1 MSCCHLYG
9 QQILC
14 VRSQSISGE
23 EQNMATTNATP
34 TFADAGTLFNDA
46 TRFLEGGLW
55 QNTVEEGGQGL
66 GSVGSVVTD
75 LQTVQADLQAGVAA
89 SQYTGQALTDVQSIL
104 TSVGQEI
111 TAANA
116 SVNGGGSFGSVAAAE
131 TALRNLHLGVLNT
144 VAADPTLATAATANG
159 ATGFQAVPAG
169 FAAGVTAQNAPHA
182 NLADIGAIFNDAAN
196 LMIGGVNSSNIDA
209 IRADVNAAQT
219 DLKQLMAAHPDE
231 FGGLTGVHADTVVR
245 QLALENKF
253 LNQVGTN
260 PDAGRASNDNML
272 DIIDIVQGDTNL
284 ANMANQNGVS
294 GFSAFPDSINP
305 NPKYQD
311 NADQTNFWSNFIA
324 QSNSLGQAAE
334 NAVASGD
341 KATINSLITQIKAF
355 ETNSA
360 NFDMSQGGIFEARFD
375 NELAK
380 GSSTLGAE
388 VAAIIKGLKTGNA
401 ALVTA
406 AAEEMHANAADVGG
420 NNLPVNGGTY
430 NTDGLTAAD
439 VLGQATATAAATPAA
454 AGAAQAGAAAAT
466 AATTAAGG
474 AAQAATAPA
483 AAATTTAAGGTTQ
496 AATTPAA
503 ATTTTA
509 DGGAQT
515 GTAAAAPATTTTGGA
530 AQAGAA
536 PAAADAAAS
545 GATTTTNQA
554 AASPATAQAAPAG
567 TGQATATTTSTA
579 AQTAG
584 AADAAATHAASAPTA
599 QAAASTGATTAS
611 TASGAAAQTAT
622 AAASHD
628 GGLAHDL
635 GFQHTHFHVDHFGHM
650 WG

>member
-1 MSCCHLYG
+1 
-9 QQILC
+9 
-14 VRSQSISGE
+14 
-23 EQNMATTNATP
+23 MATTNATP

-75 LQTVQADLQAGVAA
+75 LQTVQANLQAGIAA
-89 SQYTGQALTDVQSIL
+89 GQYTGQALTDVQSIV

-131 TALRNLHLGVLNT
+131 TALHNLHLGVLNT
-144 VAADPTLATAATANG
+144 VAANPDLAAAATANG
-159 ATGFQAVPAG
+159 ATGFQAVPAA

-182 NLADIGAIFNDAAN
+182 NLADIGVIFNDASN
-196 LMIGGVNSSNIDA
+196 LMIGGVNSSNVDA
-209 IRADVNAAQT
+209 IRADVNAART
-219 DLKQLMAAHPDE
+219 DLKQLIAAHPDE
-231 FGGLTGVHADTVVR
+231 FGGLSGVHADTVVR

-305 NPKYQD
+305 SPKYQD
-311 NADQTNFWSNFIA
+311 DADQTNFWSNFIA

-334 NAVASGD
+334 AAVASGD
-341 KATINSLITQIKAF
+341 KATVNSLITEIKAF

-388 VAAIIKGLKTGNA
+388 VAAIIKGLNTGNA

-474 AAQAATAPA
+474 AAQAATTPA
-483 AAATTTAAGGTTQ
+483 AAATTTAAGGATQ
-496 AATTPAA
+496 ATTIPAA
-503 ATTTTA
+503 TATAAA
-509 DGGAQT
+509 DGAAPT
-515 GTAAAAPATTTTGGA
+515 GTAASAPATTTTGGA
-530 AQAGAA
+530 AQAGTA

-545 GATTTTNQA
+545 GAATTTNQA

-567 TGQATATTTSTA
+567 TGQAAATTSTA

-584 AADAAATHAASAPTA
+584 AADVAATHAASAPAA

-628 GGLAHDL
+628 AGLAHDL
-635 GFQHTHFHVDHFGHM
+635 GFQHTHFHVEHFGHM

>member
-1 MSCCHLYG
+1 
-9 QQILC
+9 
-14 VRSQSISGE
+14 
-23 EQNMATTNATP
+23 
-34 TFADAGTLFNDA
+34 LFNDA

-66 GSVGSVVTD
+66 GSVGKVVTD
-75 LQTVQADLQAGVAA
+75 LQTVQANLQAGIAA
-89 SQYTGQALTDVQSIL
+89 GQYTGQALTDVQSIL
-104 TSVGQEI
+104 ASVGQEI

-116 SVNGGGSFGSVAAAE
+116 SVNGGGGFGSVAAAE
-131 TALRNLHLGVLNT
+131 TALHNLHLGVLNT
-144 VAADPTLATAATANG
+144 VAANPDLAAAATANG
-159 ATGFQAVPAG
+159 ATGFQAVPAA

-182 NLADIGAIFNDAAN
+182 NLADIGVIFNDASN
-196 LMIGGVNSSNIDA
+196 LMIGGVNSSNVDA
-209 IRADVNAAQT
+209 IRADVNAART
-219 DLKQLMAAHPDE
+219 DLKQLIAAHPDE
-231 FGGLTGVHADTVVR
+231 FGGLSGVHADTVVR

-305 NPKYQD
+305 SPKYQD
-311 NADQTNFWSNFIA
+311 DADQTNFWSNFIA

-334 NAVASGD
+334 AAVASGD
-341 KATINSLITQIKAF
+341 KATVNSLITEIKAF

-388 VAAIIKGLKTGNA
+388 VAAIIKGLNTGNA

-439 VLGQATATAAATPAA
+439 VLGQATAAAAATPT

-466 AATTAAGG
+466 AATT
-474 AAQAATAPA
+474 
-483 AAATTTAAGGTTQ
+483 
-496 AATTPAA
+496 
-503 ATTTTA
+503 
-509 DGGAQT
+509 
-515 GTAAAAPATTTTGGA
+515 TTGGA
-530 AQAGAA
+530 AQAGTA

-545 GATTTTNQA
+545 GAATTTNQA

-567 TGQATATTTSTA
+567 TGQAAATTSTA

-584 AADAAATHAASAPTA
+584 VADAAATHAASAPAA
-599 QAAASTGATTAS
+599 QAA
-611 TASGAAAQTAT
+611 
-622 AAASHD
+622 
-628 GGLAHDL
+628 
-635 GFQHTHFHVDHFGHM
+635 
-650 WG
+650 

>member
-1 MSCCHLYG
+1 
-9 QQILC
+9 
-14 VRSQSISGE
+14 
-23 EQNMATTNATP
+23 MAATNATP

-55 QNTVEEGGQGL
+55 QNAVEEGAQGL
-66 GSVGSVVTD
+66 GSAGHVVTD
-75 LQTVQADLQAGVAA
+75 LQSVQADLQAGIAA
-89 SQYTGQALTDVQSIL
+89 GQYTGQALTDVQSIL

-131 TALRNLHLGVLNT
+131 TALRNLHLGVLTT
-144 VAADPTLATAATANG
+144 VAANPDLAAAATANG
-159 ATGFQAVPAG
+159 ATGFQAAPAA

-196 LMIGGVNSSNIDA
+196 LMVGGVNSSNIDA
-209 IRADVNAAQT
+209 IRADINAAQT

-245 QLALENKF
+245 QLALETKF

-294 GFSAFPDSINP
+294 GFSVFPDKIADT
-305 NPKYQD
+305 PKYQD

-334 NAVASGD
+334 AAVASGD
-341 KATINSLITQIKAF
+341 KATINSLITEIKAF
-355 ETNSA
+355 EKTSA

-388 VAAIIKGLKTGNA
+388 VAAMVKGLKTGNA

-430 NTDGLTAAD
+430 NTDGLTVAD
-439 VLGQATATAAATPAA
+439 VVGQATAAAAATPAA
-454 AGAAQAGAAAAT
+454 AGTTQGATAAAT
-466 AATTAAGG
+466 AATTAPGG
-474 AAQAATAPA
+474 AAQALTAPA
-483 AAATTTAAGGTTQ
+483 AAAATTAA
-496 AATTPAA
+496 
-503 ATTTTA
+503 
-509 DGGAQT
+509 
-515 GTAAAAPATTTTGGA
+515 GGA

-545 GATTTTNQA
+545 GAATTANQA
-554 AASPATAQAAPAG
+554 ATTAATTAAGGNAQTAAAPA
-567 TGQATATTTSTA
+567 AAAATSTA
-579 AQTAG
+579 AQTAAP
-584 AADAAATHAASAPTA
+584 AADAAATQPASAPAA
-599 QAAASTGATTAS
+599 QGAASTGATTAS
-611 TASGAAAQTAT
+611 THSGAAVQSAT

-628 GGLAHDL
+628 AGLAHDL
-635 GFQHTHFHVDHFGHM
+635 GFHHTHFHVDHFGHM

>member
-1 MSCCHLYG
+1 
-9 QQILC
+9 
-14 VRSQSISGE
+14 
-23 EQNMATTNATP
+23 MATTNTTP

-75 LQTVQADLQAGVAA
+75 LQNVQANLQAGIAA
-89 SQYTGQALTDVQSIL
+89 GQYTGQALTDVQSII

-131 TALRNLHLGVLNT
+131 TALHNLHLGVLNT
-144 VAADPTLATAATANG
+144 VAANPDLAAAATANG
-159 ATGFQAVPAG
+159 ATGFQAVPAA

-182 NLADIGAIFNDAAN
+182 NLADIGVIFNDAAN
-196 LMIGGVNSSNIDA
+196 LMIGGVNSSNVDA
-209 IRADVNAAQT
+209 IRADVNAART
-219 DLKQLMAAHPDE
+219 DLKQLMADHPDE
-231 FGGLTGVHADTVVR
+231 FGGLSGVHADTVVR

-294 GFSAFPDSINP
+294 GFSAFPNSINP
-305 NPKYQD
+305 TPKYQD
-311 NADQTNFWSNFIA
+311 SADQTNFWSNFIA

-334 NAVASGD
+334 TAVASGD
-341 KATINSLITQIKAF
+341 KATINSLITEIKAF

-360 NFDMSQGGIFEARFD
+360 NFDQSQGGIFEARFD

-380 GSSTLGAE
+380 GDSTLGAE
-388 VAAIIKGLKTGNA
+388 VAAMVKGLKTGNA

-406 AAEEMHANAADVGG
+406 AAEEMHNNAADVGG

-439 VLGQATATAAATPAA
+439 VLGQATAAAAATPAA
-454 AGAAQAGAAAAT
+454 AGAAQAGATAAT

-474 AAQAATAPA
+474 AAQATT
-483 AAATTTAAGGTTQ
+483 AATT
-496 AATTPAA
+496 AT
-503 ATTTTA
+503 
-509 DGGAQT
+509 GGAAQ
-515 GTAAAAPATTTTGGA
+515 AAAPATTTTRATQTGA
-530 AQAGAA
+530 AAA
-536 PAAADAAAS
+536 TTDAAA
-545 GATTTTNQA
+545 TTANQVS
-554 AASPATAQAAPAG
+554 ASAG
-567 TGQATATTTSTA
+567 TGQTAATTTSTA
-579 AQTAG
+579 AP
-584 AADAAATHAASAPTA
+584 AADAAAATQAASAPAA
-599 QAAASTGATTAS
+599 QTAASTGATAAS

-628 GGLAHDL
+628 AGPAHDL
-635 GFQHTHFHVDHFGHM
+635 GFQHTHFHVDHFGHL

>member
-1 MSCCHLYG
+1 
-9 QQILC
+9 
-14 VRSQSISGE
+14 
-23 EQNMATTNATP
+23 MATTNAAP

-55 QNTVEEGGQGL
+55 QNAVEEGGQGL

-75 LQTVQADLQAGVAA
+75 LQTVQADLQAGIAA
-89 SQYTGQALTDVQSIL
+89 GQYTGQALTDVQSIL

-131 TALRNLHLGVLNT
+131 TALHNLHLGVLNT
-144 VAADPTLATAATANG
+144 VAANPDLATAATANG
-159 ATGFQAVPAG
+159 ATGFQAVPAA

-196 LMIGGVNSSNIDA
+196 LMIGGVNSSNVDA
-209 IRADVNAAQT
+209 IRADVNAART
-219 DLKQLMAAHPDE
+219 DLKQLMADHPDE

-294 GFSAFPDSINP
+294 GFSAFPDAINP
-305 NPKYQD
+305 SPKYQD
-311 NADQTNFWSNFIA
+311 DADQTNFWSNFIA

-334 NAVASGD
+334 AAVASGD
-341 KATINSLITQIKAF
+341 KATINSLITEIKAF

-406 AAEEMHANAADVGG
+406 AAEEMHANASDVGG
-420 NNLPVNGGTY
+420 NNLPVSGGTY

-439 VLGQATATAAATPAA
+439 VLGQATAAAAATPAA
-454 AGAAQAGAAAAT
+454 AGAAQAGAAAT

-474 AAQAATAPA
+474 AAQSAGEAATTTSAGGTAPATTAQA
-483 AAATTTAAGGTTQ
+483 AAATTA
-496 AATTPAA
+496 
-503 ATTTTA
+503 A
-509 DGGAQT
+509 DGAAQAT
-515 GTAAAAPATTTTGGA
+515 AAPATTTTGGA
-530 AQAGAA
+530 AQTGAA
-536 PAAADAAAS
+536 A
-545 GATTTTNQA
+545 
-554 AASPATAQAAPAG
+554 
-567 TGQATATTTSTA
+567 ATTTSTA
-579 AQTAG
+579 AP
-584 AADAAATHAASAPTA
+584 AADAAATQAASAPAA
-599 QAAASTGATTAS
+599 QAAASIVATAAS
-611 TASGAAAQTAT
+611 TASDAAAQTAS
-622 AAASHD
+622 AAASPD
-628 GGLAHDL
+628 AGLAHDL
-635 GFQHTHFHVDHFGHM
+635 GFHHTHFHVDHFGHL

>member
-1 MSCCHLYG
+1 
-9 QQILC
+9 
-14 VRSQSISGE
+14 V
-23 EQNMATTNATP
+23 
-34 TFADAGTLFNDA
+34 
-46 TRFLEGGLW
+46 
-55 QNTVEEGGQGL
+55 
-66 GSVGSVVTD
+66 
-75 LQTVQADLQAGVAA
+75 
-89 SQYTGQALTDVQSIL
+89 
-104 TSVGQEI
+104 
-111 TAANA
+111 
-116 SVNGGGSFGSVAAAE
+116 
-131 TALRNLHLGVLNT
+131 
-144 VAADPTLATAATANG
+144 
-159 ATGFQAVPAG
+159 
-169 FAAGVTAQNAPHA
+169 
-182 NLADIGAIFNDAAN
+182 IFNDASN
-196 LMIGGVNSSNIDA
+196 LMIGGVNSSNVDA
-209 IRADVNAAQT
+209 IRADVNAART
-219 DLKQLMAAHPDE
+219 DLQQLMAAHPDE
-231 FGGLTGVHADTVVR
+231 FGGLTGIHANTVVR

-305 NPKYQD
+305 SPKYQD
-311 NADQTNFWSNFIA
+311 DADQTNFWSNFIA

-334 NAVASGD
+334 AAVASGD
-341 KATINSLITQIKAF
+341 KATVNSLITEIKAF

-388 VAAIIKGLKTGNA
+388 VAAIIKGLNTGNA

-454 AGAAQAGAAAAT
+454 AGAAQAGAAAAA

-474 AAQAATAPA
+474 AAQAATTPA
-483 AAATTTAAGGTTQ
+483 AAATTTAAGGATQ
-496 AATTPAA
+496 ATTTPAA
-503 ATTTTA
+503 AATTA
-509 DGGAQT
+509 AD
-515 GTAAAAPATTTTGGA
+515 AAAPATTTTGGA
-530 AQAGAA
+530 AQAGTA

-545 GATTTTNQA
+545 GAATTTNQA

-567 TGQATATTTSTA
+567 TGQAAATTSTA

-584 AADAAATHAASAPTA
+584 AADVAATHAASAPAA

-628 GGLAHDL
+628 AGFAHDL
-635 GFQHTHFHVDHFGHM
+635 GFQHAHFHVEHFGHM

>member
-1 MSCCHLYG
+1 
-9 QQILC
+9 
-14 VRSQSISGE
+14 
-23 EQNMATTNATP
+23 MATTNATP

-75 LQTVQADLQAGVAA
+75 LQTVQANLQAGIAA
-89 SQYTGQALTDVQSIL
+89 GQYTGQALTDVQSIV

-116 SVNGGGSFGSVAAAE
+116 SVNGGGGFGSVAAAE
-131 TALRNLHLGVLNT
+131 TALHNLHLGVLNT
-144 VAADPTLATAATANG
+144 VAANPDLAAAATANG
-159 ATGFQAVPAG
+159 ATGFQAVPAA

-182 NLADIGAIFNDAAN
+182 NLADIGVIFNDAAN
-196 LMIGGVNSSNIDA
+196 LMIGGVNSSNVDA
-209 IRADVNAAQT
+209 IRADVNAART
-219 DLKQLMAAHPDE
+219 DLKQLITAHPDE
-231 FGGLTGVHADTVVR
+231 FGGLSGVHADTVVR

-294 GFSAFPDSINP
+294 GFSAFPNSINP
-305 NPKYQD
+305 SPKYQD
-311 NADQTNFWSNFIA
+311 DADQTNFWSNFIA

-334 NAVASGD
+334 AAVASGD
-341 KATINSLITQIKAF
+341 KATVNSLITEIKAF

-388 VAAIIKGLKTGNA
+388 VAAIIKGLNTGNA

-466 AATTAAGG
+466 AATAAAGG

-483 AAATTTAAGGTTQ
+483 AAATTTAAGGATQ
-496 AATTPAA
+496 ATTAPAAA
-503 ATTTTA
+503 ATTAA
-509 DGGAQT
+509 DGAAQA
-515 GTAAAAPATTTTGGA
+515 GTAAAAPATTTTGSTV
-530 AQAGAA
+530 QAGTASAA
-536 PAAADAAAS
+536 VDAAAS
-545 GATTTTNQA
+545 GAATTTNQA
-554 AASPATAQAAPAG
+554 AASPAQAAPAG
-567 TGQATATTTSTA
+567 TGQATAATTSTA
-579 AQTAG
+579 AQTAS
-584 AADAAATHAASAPTA
+584 AADVAATHAASAPAA

-628 GGLAHDL
+628 AGFAHDL
-635 GFQHTHFHVDHFGHM
+635 GFQHTHFHVEHFGHM

>member
-1 MSCCHLYG
+1 
-9 QQILC
+9 
-14 VRSQSISGE
+14 
-23 EQNMATTNATP
+23 MATTNTTP

-75 LQTVQADLQAGVAA
+75 LQTVQANLQAGIAA
-89 SQYTGQALTDVQSIL
+89 GQYTGQALTDVQSII

-131 TALRNLHLGVLNT
+131 TALHNLHLGVLNT
-144 VAADPTLATAATANG
+144 VAADATLATAATANG
-159 ATGFQAVPAG
+159 ATGFQAVPAA

-182 NLADIGAIFNDAAN
+182 NLADIGVIFNDAAN
-196 LMIGGVNSSNIDA
+196 LMIGGVNSSNVDA
-209 IRADVNAAQT
+209 IRADVNAART
-219 DLKQLMAAHPDE
+219 DLKQLMADHPDE
-231 FGGLTGVHADTVVR
+231 FGGLSGVHADTVVR

-294 GFSAFPDSINP
+294 GFSVFPDLINP
-305 NPKYQD
+305 SPKYQD
-311 NADQTNFWSNFIA
+311 SADQTNFWSNFIA

-334 NAVASGD
+334 AAVGSGD
-341 KATINSLITQIKAF
+341 KAAINSLITEIKAF

-360 NFDMSQGGIFEARFD
+360 NFDQSQEGIFEARFD

-380 GSSTLGAE
+380 GDSTLGAE
-388 VAAIIKGLKTGNA
+388 VAAMVKGLKTGNA

-406 AAEEMHANAADVGG
+406 AAEEMHANASDVGG

-439 VLGQATATAAATPAA
+439 VLGQATAAAAATPAA
-454 AGAAQAGAAAAT
+454 AGAAQAGATAAT

-474 AAQAATAPA
+474 AAQATT
-483 AAATTTAAGGTTQ
+483 AATT
-496 AATTPAA
+496 AT
-503 ATTTTA
+503 
-509 DGGAQT
+509 GGAAQ
-515 GTAAAAPATTTTGGA
+515 AAAPATTTTGATQTGA
-530 AQAGAA
+530 AAATTDAAATTANQASASAGTGQTAAATTSTAA
-536 PAAADAAAS
+536 PAADAAA
-545 GATTTTNQA
+545 ATQ
-554 AASPATAQAAPAG
+554 
-567 TGQATATTTSTA
+567 
-579 AQTAG
+579 
-584 AADAAATHAASAPTA
+584 AASAPAA
-599 QAAASTGATTAS
+599 QTAASTGATAAS

-628 GGLAHDL
+628 AGLAHDL
-635 GFQHTHFHVDHFGHM
+635 GFQHTHFHADHFGHM

>member
-1 MSCCHLYG
+1 
-9 QQILC
+9 
-14 VRSQSISGE
+14 
-23 EQNMATTNATP
+23 MATTNATP

-75 LQTVQADLQAGVAA
+75 LQTVQANLQAGIAA
-89 SQYTGQALTDVQSIL
+89 GQYTGQALTDVQSIV

-116 SVNGGGSFGSVAAAE
+116 SVNGGGGFGSVAAAE
-131 TALRNLHLGVLNT
+131 TALRTLHLGVLNT
-144 VAADPTLATAATANG
+144 AAANPDLAEAATANG
-159 ATGFQAVPAG
+159 ATGFQAAPAA
-169 FAAGVTAQNAPHA
+169 FAAGVTAQNAPHS

-209 IRADVNAAQT
+209 IRADINAART

-245 QLALENKF
+245 QLALETKF

-305 NPKYQD
+305 SPKYQD
-311 NADQTNFWSNFIA
+311 DADQTNFWSNFIA
-324 QSNSLGQAAE
+324 QSNSLGKAAE
-334 NAVASGD
+334 AAVASGD
-341 KATINSLITQIKAF
+341 KATVNSLITEIKAF

-388 VAAIIKGLKTGNA
+388 VAAIIKGLNTGNA

-474 AAQAATAPA
+474 AAQAATTPA
-483 AAATTTAAGGTTQ
+483 AAATTTAAGGATQ
-496 AATTPAA
+496 ATTIPAA
-503 ATTTTA
+503 AATAAA
-509 DGGAQT
+509 DGAAPT
-515 GTAAAAPATTTTGGA
+515 GTAAPATTTTGGA

-545 GATTTTNQA
+545 GAATTTNQA

-567 TGQATATTTSTA
+567 TGQAAATTSTA

-584 AADAAATHAASAPTA
+584 AADAAATHAASAPAA

-628 GGLAHDL
+628 AGFAHDL
-635 GFQHTHFHVDHFGHM
+635 GFQHAHFHVEHFGHM